1 MAEETGL
8 IVELGQWILEE
19 ACRQGATWREAYPDE
34 PAVMSVNL
42 SGRQFQHPSL
52 VADIGHVLLRSGL
65 AASALKLEITESVVM
80 HDAEATILALH
91 ELKQLGIQLA
101 IDDFGTGYSSLSY
114 LKRFRVDTLKVDRS
128 LAKALH
134 LGVTAEG
141 IETQAQRA
149 ELLALGCDRGQGYLF
164 ARPLPAAEM
173 NVLL

>member
-1 MAEETGL
+1 
-8 IVELGQWILEE
+8 
-19 ACRQGATWREAYPDE
+19 
-34 PAVMSVNL
+34 MSVNL

-52 VADIGHVLLRSGL
+52 VADIRHALVQSGL
-65 AASALKLEITESVVM
+65 PASALKLEITESVIM

-128 LAKALH
+128 FVHGLGQDSMDTAIVQSVLALAKALH
-134 LGVTAEG
+134 LDVTAEG

-149 ELLALGCDRGQGYLF
+149 ALLTLGCERGQGYLF
-164 ARPLPAAEM
+164 ARPVPATEM
-173 NVLL
+173 SLLLADHQSRRWLRRVA